1 MVWTVFATSVS
12 QALVMER
19 ALGMSTGHAETF
31 NYCEQWLRRLEGD
44 PVTAGDAKPVS
55 DHQARIE
62 QSAPFGP

>member
-1 MVWTVFATSVS
+1 
-12 QALVMER
+12 VMER

-31 NYCEQWLRRLEGD
+31 KYCEQWLRRLEGD
-44 PVTAGDAKPVS
+44 PVTVGDATPGS